1 MRKINFDHLACSP
14 LLPEV
19 KEAMLPFL
27 GEEIGNPLSQH
38 VFGEKPARAV
48 EEARENVAGLIHAE
62 PEEVLFTSGGSESN
76 NLAIKGIAQA
86 YGAKGKHIIASPIEH
101 HSVLHPLKSLEKQ
114 GYEVSWLPVDGQ
126 GLVDPRE
133 IRDLI
138 RKDTILITVT
148 SASNEIGT
156 LEPIREIGS
165 VARERGVFLHTDAVA
180 AAGSIPMD
188 VRELNVSLLSLAGNP
203 LYGPQG
209 TGALYVRQRT
219 RLAPL
224 IEGGIQENGLRAG
237 THNVAGI
244 TGLGAAA
251 KLAAAKLTERR
262 KHLLGLRDRLIDGLL
277 NRVSDCFLTGHPV
290 ERLPGHASFCVKFIE
305 GEAMLIH
312 LGFSGI
318 AATSGSTCSSAALKV
333 SHVLKA
339 IGIDALWA
347 QGSMVISLGIDNSP
361 EDVDAFLAEF
371 PPIVEKLRRLSPLPA
386 KFGDAGRLS
395 PNAEPSPGEMKK
407 NLF

>member
-1 MRKINFDHLACSP
+1 MKKINFDHLACSP

-19 KEAMLPFL
+19 REAMLPFL

-38 VFGEKPARAV
+38 VLGEKPARAV
-48 EEARENVAGLIHAE
+48 EEARQNVAGLIHAE
-62 PEEVLFTSGGSESN
+62 PEEILFTGGGSESN
-76 NLAIKGIAQA
+76 NQAIKGIAQA
-86 YGAKGKHIIASPIEH
+86 YGVKGRHIIASPIEH
-101 HSVLHPLKSLEKQ
+101 HSVLHPLKGLEKQ
-114 GYEVSWLPVDGQ
+114 GYEVSWLSVDGQ
-126 GLVDPRE
+126 GLVDPLE
-133 IRDLI
+133 IRNLI

-156 LEPIREIGS
+156 LEPIKEIGAI
-165 VARERGVFLHTDAVA
+165 ARERGTLFHTDAVD
-180 AAGSIPMD
+180 AAGSIAMD
-188 VRELNVSLLSLAGNP
+188 VKELNVNLMSLAGNP

-219 RLAPL
+219 RIVPL

-244 TGLGAAA
+244 AGFGVAA
-251 KLAAAKLTERR
+251 KLAAEKMAERR
-262 KHLLGLRDRLIDGLL
+262 NHLLGLRDRLIHGLL

-290 ERLPGHASFCVKFIE
+290 RRLPGHASFCVKFIE

-312 LGFSGI
+312 LGFAGI

-347 QGSMVISLGIDNSP
+347 QGSMVITLGIDNSL
-361 EDVDAFLAEF
+361 EDVDYFLAEF
-371 PPIVEKLRRLSPLPA
+371 PPVVEKLRKLSPLTA
-386 KFGDAGRLS
+386 KFGGTQKPALG
-395 PNAEPSPGEMKK
+395 
-407 NLF
+407 